1 MTDPISAVPPRPRAR
16 TSGVVYLL
24 YFLTAI
30 LAQFFMSGLM
40 ISADAAATANNLHA
54 HETLFR
60 LGLALSLIAIAWY
73 IALTALF
80 YDLFKAVNRTLS
92 VLAAFFS
99 LVGCAIQA
107 FASAFQLAP
116 SVVLGGAPYLSVFK
130 LEQLQALSLMFLK
143 LGSQVFNIGLIFFG
157 FYCLLLGYLIFR
169 SDFLPRILG
178 VLMAFAGLG
187 WLAFLSPHLVISLSP
202 YIQILGVLAEAS
214 LMLWLLAKG
223 VNVQRWQQQASTAG
237 KYQ

>member
-1 MTDPISAVPPRPRAR
+1 MHLPPPGGYEMTDPISAVPPRPRAR

-40 ISADAAATANNLHA
+40 ISADAAATAHNLHA

-107 FASAFQLAP
+107 FAS
-116 SVVLGGAPYLSVFK
+116 
-130 LEQLQALSLMFLK
+130 
-143 LGSQVFNIGLIFFG
+143 
-157 FYCLLLGYLIFR
+157 
-169 SDFLPRILG
+169 
-178 VLMAFAGLG
+178 
-187 WLAFLSPHLVISLSP
+187 
-202 YIQILGVLAEAS
+202 
-214 LMLWLLAKG
+214 
-223 VNVQRWQQQASTAG
+223 
-237 KYQ
+237 